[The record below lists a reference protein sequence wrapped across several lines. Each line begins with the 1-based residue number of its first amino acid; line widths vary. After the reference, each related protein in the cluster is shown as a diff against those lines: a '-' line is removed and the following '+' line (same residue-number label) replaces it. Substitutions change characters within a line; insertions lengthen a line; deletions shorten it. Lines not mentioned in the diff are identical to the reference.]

1 VAGIIL
7 PGRLKSQPQYNAPID
22 RGGLGKGIQILFNPA
37 VGPVDL
43 ATGRVWSPGGDAAA
57 IASQRGRVFNFDGV
71 DDFLAYTGYP
81 EVASNVGTFFIWCTR
96 VGAPDTHGHVLFGAS
111 SPTASWHQVYPTLT
125 VAIGANSPSTGALP
139 SWFNTANRSLVL
151 ISGGTAATC
160 KAYLDGVDTGL
171 SWSTDPVAWGAGNKN
186 FNLGRYVG
194 GTLWDTD
201 ASVLSAGVTSAVW
214 GAAEARAFHE
224 NPWKLFKTPTRRLWV
239 VASSVADLSGADSF
253 LANTASTSAILQG
266 HALAA
271 TNSLQTATASTGAIS
286 QVHTLAGASSLQAIT
301 VSIGAILQNH
311 VLLGAKSAQANS
323 SSNPAATQAHVI
335 SGANSAQANAGNAGA
350 ISGGSG
356 LMGTPGNQVNISSA
370 NAVAQAHA
378 LVITASAQ
386 INPSSAIA
394 ITQIRVMR
402 GMSLAQS
409 NSGGAGTISLST
421 GNLAAASS
429 AQINL
434 AAAGAISQA
443 GVVIDL
449 WTSSPAVSSAARKPG
464 IPAGTPAWLKIF
476 LEIIA
481 GRRGNK
487 IAVPPRQNLNFS
499 ATPTKAECEAL
510 YSYVNDVRGSLDA
523 LVNRLDS

>member
-1 VAGIIL
+1 
-7 PGRLKSQPQYNAPID
+7 
-22 RGGLGKGIQILFNPA
+22 
-37 VGPVDL
+37 
-43 ATGRVWSPGGDAAA
+43 
-57 IASQRGRVFNFDGV
+57 
-71 DDFLAYTGYP
+71 
-81 EVASNVGTFFIWCTR
+81 
-96 VGAPDTHGHVLFGAS
+96 
-111 SPTASWHQVYPTLT
+111 
-125 VAIGANSPSTGALP
+125 
-139 SWFNTANRSLVL
+139 
-151 ISGGTAATC
+151 
-160 KAYLDGVDTGL
+160 
-171 SWSTDPVAWGAGNKN
+171 
-186 FNLGRYVG
+186 
-194 GTLWDTD
+194 
-201 ASVLSAGVTSAVW
+201 VLSAGVTSVIW

-271 TNSLQTATASTGAIS
+271 TNSLLQTATASTGAIS
-286 QVHTLAGASSLQAIT
+286 QAHTLAGASSLQAIT
-301 VSIGAILQNH
+301 VSIGVILQNH

-323 SSNPAATQAHVI
+323 GSNPAATQAHVI
-335 SGANSAQANAGNAGA
+335 SGANSSQANVGNAGA

-356 LMGTPGNQVNISSA
+356 LMGTPSNQANISSA

-386 INPSSAIA
+386 VNPSSAIA
-394 ITQIRVMR
+394 ITQIRILR
-402 GMSLAQS
+402 GVSLAQS

-421 GNLAAASS
+421 GSLAAASP

-434 AAAGAISQA
+434 AGVGAISQA

-449 WTSSPAVSSAARKPG
+449 WTSSLAVPSAARKPG